1 LKCGVDGEDAVGM
14 QIEDA
19 PSCIHCH
26 QPLALSLSLSLS
38 VLLLLL
44 LLLVGLLLLLFGN
57 GSLPLHPNYYCT
69 TTTTTTRWH
78 AQAAAVG
85 QQQQAVWRCDVED
98 SSNNNN
104 NNAKWQQVN
113 YSVGMLSQRNQRE
126 RAMMICTA
134 IPGSTTVVCCSCA
147 LHIEW

>member
-1 LKCGVDGEDAVGM
+1 
-14 QIEDA
+14 
-19 PSCIHCH
+19 
-26 QPLALSLSLSLS
+26 
-38 VLLLLL
+38 
-44 LLLVGLLLLLFGN
+44 LLLLLFGN
-57 GSLPLHPNYYCT
+57 GSLPLHPNNYC

-98 SSNNNN
+98 SSNNN